1 MRVRTSH
8 RDRSGATLAVNLLKP
23 EKRTDTPCQLVND
36 SESVRKVLTLCVKL
50 IKAPSPIR
58 HRHMRKRAPV

>member
-8 RDRSGATLAVNLLKP
+8 RDRSGATFAVNLLKP

-36 SESVRKVLTLCVKL
+36 SESVRSVNAV
-50 IKAPSPIR
+50 
-58 HRHMRKRAPV
+58 RKTY